1 MGNRVLTI
9 QSEKCT
15 GCHMCE
21 LACSSVKEGE
31 FIPSHSRIRIATNG
45 LEGWSRPNV
54 CLQCEDAMCLAAC
67 STGAIFKTKTQQGD
81 PLVAIDQEMC
91 TDCGA
96 CVEAC
101 PFGAIDFIN
110 GLETIKCDLCGG
122 SPKCV
127 DFCFYGCLNF
137 IELSDEA
144 YQNRTKN
151 IKTLALKASK
161 EINKL
166 DPYHRRVAFSLEV
179 SKVITISNDTK
190 GNK

>member
-1 MGNRVLTI
+1 
-9 QSEKCT
+9 
-15 GCHMCE
+15 MCE
-21 LACSSVKEGE
+21 LACSSFKEGE
-31 FIPSHSRIRIATNG
+31 FIPSHSRIRVATNG

-81 PLVAIDQEMC
+81 PLVAVDQEIC

-96 CVEAC
+96 CVDAC
-101 PFGAIDFIN
+101 PFGALDFN
-110 GLETIKCDLCGG
+110 NELKAIKCDLCGG

-151 IKTLALKASK
+151 IKALALNASK

-166 DPYHRRVAFSLEV
+166 DPYQRRVAFSLEA
-179 SKVITISNDTK
+179 SKVAAISSDNK